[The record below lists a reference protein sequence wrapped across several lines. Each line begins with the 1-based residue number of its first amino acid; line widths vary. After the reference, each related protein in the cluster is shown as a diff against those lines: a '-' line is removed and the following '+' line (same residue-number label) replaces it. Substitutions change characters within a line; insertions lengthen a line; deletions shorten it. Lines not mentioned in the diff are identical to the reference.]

1 MSPVPSLHESFIPL
15 PPGIPDVTVLIA
27 DTDPQ
32 ITHRIKR
39 PLEDGGYSVLVARSG
54 HQALQ
59 TVYNRQPDVVLL
71 GSHLHETNGRLIC
84 QQIKSDRGLGFLPV
98 IMLAESARDFDSVTG
113 NGNGG
118 TDLSP
123 DAVLIKPVE
132 LSELATW
139 LQSMLKLKAQY
150 DRKLDRLARE
160 MRRLEMLR
168 SEIISNISHELGT
181 PLLQVKS
188 AISLLSEIGLVGDAP
203 EQRRLTDMAT
213 QAITRLEQEVS
224 NIKQLARTH
233 DVRLEPVAVHDAA
246 QRAIFYLGRGGAS
259 RANVHRVDVQLDS
272 DLPFVLADTQGLA
285 RLLQV
290 LIDNALKFSL
300 PHERVLVCAECLDDR
315 RVWIGVQDAGIGIP
329 EEEHERIFGPFYK
342 VDRSTTQQ
350 HGGSGT
356 GLALAAL
363 LASGMNITIDVESE
377 PGVGSVFSLIV
388 PVVDWTNGDDRY

>member
-1 MSPVPSLHESFIPL
+1 M
-15 PPGIPDVTVLIA
+15 LIA

-32 ITHRIKR
+32 ITHCIKR

-71 GSHLHETNGRLIC
+71 GSHLHGTNGRLIC

-113 NGNGG
+113 GNGG

-123 DAVLIKPVE
+123 DAVLIKPVA

-188 AISLLSEIGLVGDAP
+188 AIALLAEVTRAGDAP
-203 EQRRLTDMAT
+203 EQRRLTDMAA
-213 QAITRLEQEVS
+213 QAIARLEQEVS

-233 DVRLEPVAVHDAA
+233 DVRLGPVAVHDAV
-246 QRAIFYLGRGGAS
+246 QRAIFYLQRGGVS
-259 RANVHRVDVQLDS
+259 RANVHRVDVQLDG

-290 LIDNALKFSL
+290 LIDNALKFSP
-300 PHERVLVCAECLDDR
+300 PHERVLVCAECLDDH

-363 LASGMNITIDVESE
+363 LAGGMSITIDVASE

-388 PVVDWTNGDDRY
+388 PAVDWTNGDDRF